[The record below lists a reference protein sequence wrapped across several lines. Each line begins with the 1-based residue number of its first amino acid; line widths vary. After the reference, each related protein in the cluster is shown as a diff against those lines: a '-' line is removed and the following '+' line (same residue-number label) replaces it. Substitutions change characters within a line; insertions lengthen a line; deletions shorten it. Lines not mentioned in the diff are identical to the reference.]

1 MILKPSELTSLSA
14 LAMGEDLQRLFPPGV
29 VQILTGLG
37 EEVGDALVRHPGIP
51 RIAFIGSAA
60 AGRRIQASAAAA
72 SVKTVTL
79 ELGGKR
85 ISRRS
90 SPTPSSRAST
100 SGSADGSVLKMS
112 AGPCPA
118 GLATGRIRPMREI
131 TVGVVAP
138 AYVNV
143 PLWVAQER
151 GFLERRGLHAAE
163 RILGTTHGVTNAL
176 RDGEVD
182 IALTA
187 PEGSI
192 ADAVA
197 GGPLRV
203 VAGLIDRP
211 PLSMI
216 AIPRHRR
223 FSDLRGGKIGTS
235 SLTEG
240 TRHVA
245 ERMLAAH
252 GLTYPADYDF
262 ALEGSHVERWKALQA
277 GTIDAA
283 LQMIPY
289 DDIAADAGFTNLGPV
304 TEEFALNA
312 VCARFPAERAVL
324 TAFLQ
329 ALAEAAE
336 WFRGNIGESA
346 TIAAAR
352 TSIEPRYALRAC
364 QALAADGVIPRDL
377 RSGPGALAA
386 AVGALRSSGLIP
398 TEAPDPIAA
407 AVDYSYL

>member
-1 MILKPSELTSLSA
+1 M
-14 LAMGEDLQRLFPPGV
+14 
-29 VQILTGLG
+29 
-37 EEVGDALVRHPGIP
+37 
-51 RIAFIGSAA
+51 
-60 AGRRIQASAAAA
+60 
-72 SVKTVTL
+72 
-79 ELGGKR
+79 
-85 ISRRS
+85 
-90 SPTPSSRAST
+90 
-100 SGSADGSVLKMS
+100 
-112 AGPCPA
+112 
-118 GLATGRIRPMREI
+118 IRPMREI

-143 PLWVAQER
+143 PLWVAQQR
-151 GFLERRGLHAAE
+151 GFLERRGLRATE
-163 RILGTTHGVTNAL
+163 RILGSTHGVTNAL

-216 AIPRHRR
+216 AIPRHRT
-223 FSDLRGGKIGTS
+223 FGDLRGGRIGTS

-245 ERMLAAH
+245 ERMLGAH

-262 ALEGSHVERWKALQA
+262 ALEGSHIERWKALQA

-289 DDIAADAGFTNLGPV
+289 DDMAIDAGFTNLGPV

-312 VCARFPAERAVL
+312 VCVSLPAERALV

-336 WFRGNIGESA
+336 WFRGNIEESTA
-346 TIAAAR
+346 IAATH
-352 TSIEPRYALRAC
+352 TSIDLRYARRAC
-364 QALAADGVIPRDL
+364 EALAADGVIPRDL
-377 RSGPGALAA
+377 RSGSRALAA
-386 AVGALRSSGLIP
+386 AIEALRSSRLIP
-398 TEAPDPIAA
+398 PTLPSGAGPDPIAA
-407 AVDYSYL
+407 AVDFSYLG

>member
-1 MILKPSELTSLSA
+1 
-14 LAMGEDLQRLFPPGV
+14 
-29 VQILTGLG
+29 
-37 EEVGDALVRHPGIP
+37 
-51 RIAFIGSAA
+51 
-60 AGRRIQASAAAA
+60 
-72 SVKTVTL
+72 
-79 ELGGKR
+79 
-85 ISRRS
+85 
-90 SPTPSSRAST
+90 
-100 SGSADGSVLKMS
+100 
-112 AGPCPA
+112 
-118 GLATGRIRPMREI
+118 MREI

-151 GFLERRGLHAAE
+151 GFLERRGLAATE
-163 RILGTTHGVTNAL
+163 RICGTTHGVTNAL
-176 RDGEVD
+176 RNGEVD

-203 VAGLIDRP
+203 VAGLTDRP

-216 AIPRHRR
+216 ALGRHHTVD
-223 FSDLRGGKIGTS
+223 DLRGGRIGTS

-262 ALEGSHVERWKALQA
+262 ALEGSHVQRWKALQA

-289 DDIAADAGFTNLGPV
+289 DVMAVEAGFTDLGPV

-312 VCARFPAERAVL
+312 ACARLPAERAEL
-324 TAFLQ
+324 TPFLQ
-329 ALAEAAE
+329 ALAEAAQ
-336 WFRGNIGESA
+336 WFCGHIEESA
-346 TIAAAR
+346 AIAAER
-352 TSIEPRYALRAC
+352 TSIDLHYALRAC
-364 QALAADGVIPRDL
+364 QALAADGIVSRDL
-377 RSGPGALAA
+377 RSSPGALAA
-386 AVGALRSSGLIP
+386 VIAALRSSGLIP
-398 TEAPDPIAA
+398 AEAPGSADPIAA

>member
-1 MILKPSELTSLSA
+1 
-14 LAMGEDLQRLFPPGV
+14 
-29 VQILTGLG
+29 
-37 EEVGDALVRHPGIP
+37 
-51 RIAFIGSAA
+51 
-60 AGRRIQASAAAA
+60 
-72 SVKTVTL
+72 
-79 ELGGKR
+79 
-85 ISRRS
+85 
-90 SPTPSSRAST
+90 
-100 SGSADGSVLKMS
+100 
-112 AGPCPA
+112 
-118 GLATGRIRPMREI
+118 MREI

-138 AYVNV
+138 AYINV
-143 PLWVAQER
+143 PLWVAQES
-151 GFLERRGLHAAE
+151 GFLERRGLTATE
-163 RILGTTHGVTNAL
+163 RLVGTTHGVTNAL

-203 VAGLIDRP
+203 VAGLTDRP
-211 PLSMI
+211 PLTMI
-216 AIPRHRR
+216 AIARHRT
-223 FSDLRGGKIGTS
+223 FEDLRGGRIGTS

-252 GLTYPADYDF
+252 GLRYPADYDF
-262 ALEGSHVERWKALQA
+262 ALEGSHVQRWKALQA

-289 DDIAADAGFTNLGPV
+289 DDMAVEAGFTCLGPV

-312 VCARFPAERAVL
+312 VCVRLPAERAVL
-324 TAFLQ
+324 TPFLQ

-336 WFRGNIGESA
+336 WFAGHVQESA
-346 TIAAAR
+346 AIAAER

-364 QALAADGVIPRDL
+364 QVLAGGGIIPRDL
-377 RSGPGALAA
+377 RSSPGALAA
-386 AVGALRSSGLIP
+386 VAGALRSSHLIP
-398 TEAPDPIAA
+398 PAAPDPIAA

>member
-1 MILKPSELTSLSA
+1 
-14 LAMGEDLQRLFPPGV
+14 
-29 VQILTGLG
+29 
-37 EEVGDALVRHPGIP
+37 
-51 RIAFIGSAA
+51 
-60 AGRRIQASAAAA
+60 
-72 SVKTVTL
+72 
-79 ELGGKR
+79 
-85 ISRRS
+85 
-90 SPTPSSRAST
+90 
-100 SGSADGSVLKMS
+100 
-112 AGPCPA
+112 
-118 GLATGRIRPMREI
+118 MREI

-143 PLWVAQER
+143 PLWIAQER
-151 GFLERRGLHAAE
+151 GFLERCDLAATE
-163 RILGTTHGVTNAL
+163 RICGTTHGVTSAL

-203 VAGLIDRP
+203 VAGLTDRP

-216 AIPRHRR
+216 ALPRHHT
-223 FSDLRGGKIGTS
+223 FKDLRGGRIGTS

-289 DDIAADAGFTNLGPV
+289 DFMAVEAGFTDLGPV
-304 TEEFALNA
+304 TEEFALNS
-312 VCARFPAERAVL
+312 VCVAIGPERAWL
-324 TAFLQ
+324 SPFLQ
-329 ALAEAAE
+329 ALAEAAQ
-336 WFRGNIGESA
+336 WFRGHVEESA
-346 TIAAAR
+346 AIAAER
-352 TSIEPRYALRAC
+352 TSIEPRYALLAC
-364 QALAADGVIPRDL
+364 QALAADGVIP
-377 RSGPGALAA
+377 PE
-386 AVGALRSSGLIP
+386 LRSSPGP
-398 TEAPDPIAA
+398 WPR
-407 AVDYSYL
+407 

>member
-1 MILKPSELTSLSA
+1 
-14 LAMGEDLQRLFPPGV
+14 
-29 VQILTGLG
+29 
-37 EEVGDALVRHPGIP
+37 
-51 RIAFIGSAA
+51 
-60 AGRRIQASAAAA
+60 
-72 SVKTVTL
+72 
-79 ELGGKR
+79 
-85 ISRRS
+85 
-90 SPTPSSRAST
+90 
-100 SGSADGSVLKMS
+100 
-112 AGPCPA
+112 
-118 GLATGRIRPMREI
+118 MREI

-151 GFLERRGLHAAE
+151 GFLERRGLSATE

-176 RDGEVD
+176 RDREVE

-203 VAGLIDRP
+203 VAGLTDRP

-216 AIPRHRR
+216 ALPRHHE
-223 FSDLRGGKIGTS
+223 FGDLRGGRIGTS

-252 GLTYPADYDF
+252 GLSYPADYDF

-289 DDIAADAGFTNLGPV
+289 DTMAVDAGFTNLGPV

-312 VCARFPAERAVL
+312 VCIRLPAERAEL
-324 TAFLQ
+324 TPFLQ

-336 WFRGNIGESA
+336 WFRGHVAESA
-346 TIAAAR
+346 DIAAKR

-364 QALAADGVIPRDL
+364 QALAADGVIPGDL
-377 RSGPGALAA
+377 RSSAGALAA
-386 AVGALRSSGLIP
+386 VTGALRSSGLIP
-398 TEAPDPIAA
+398 AEAPGSLDPLAA

>member
-1 MILKPSELTSLSA
+1 
-14 LAMGEDLQRLFPPGV
+14 
-29 VQILTGLG
+29 
-37 EEVGDALVRHPGIP
+37 
-51 RIAFIGSAA
+51 
-60 AGRRIQASAAAA
+60 
-72 SVKTVTL
+72 
-79 ELGGKR
+79 
-85 ISRRS
+85 
-90 SPTPSSRAST
+90 
-100 SGSADGSVLKMS
+100 
-112 AGPCPA
+112 
-118 GLATGRIRPMREI
+118 MREI

-143 PLWVAQER
+143 PLWVAQQR
-151 GFLERRGLHAAE
+151 GFLERRGLRANE

-216 AIPRHRR
+216 AIPAHRT
-223 FSDLRGGKIGTS
+223 FSDLRGGRIGTS

-252 GLTYPADYDF
+252 GLTYPGDYDF
-262 ALEGSHVERWKALQA
+262 ALEGSHIERWKALQA

-289 DDIAADAGFTNLGPV
+289 DFMATDAGFTDLGPV

-312 VCARFPAERAVL
+312 ACINNHSSERPVV
-324 TAFLQ
+324 TPFLQ
-329 ALAEAAE
+329 ALAEGVD
-336 WFRGNIGESA
+336 WFRGNIDESA
-346 TIAAAR
+346 AIAAAH

-364 QALAADGVIPRDL
+364 EALAADGVISRDL
-377 RSGPGALAA
+377 RPGHAALASA
-386 AVGALRSSGLIP
+386 IEALRSGGLIP
-398 TEAPDPIAA
+398 AETTDPAA
-407 AVDYSYL
+407 AALDFSYLT

>member
-1 MILKPSELTSLSA
+1 
-14 LAMGEDLQRLFPPGV
+14 
-29 VQILTGLG
+29 
-37 EEVGDALVRHPGIP
+37 
-51 RIAFIGSAA
+51 
-60 AGRRIQASAAAA
+60 
-72 SVKTVTL
+72 
-79 ELGGKR
+79 
-85 ISRRS
+85 
-90 SPTPSSRAST
+90 
-100 SGSADGSVLKMS
+100 
-112 AGPCPA
+112 
-118 GLATGRIRPMREI
+118 MREI

-143 PLWVAQER
+143 PLWIAQER
-151 GFLERRGLHAAE
+151 GFLERRGLAAAE
-163 RILGTTHGVTNAL
+163 RICGTTHGVTGAL
-176 RDGEVD
+176 RDDEVD

-203 VAGLIDRP
+203 VAGLTDRP

-216 AIPRHRR
+216 ALPRHHT
-223 FSDLRGGKIGTS
+223 FKDLRGGRIGTS

-289 DDIAADAGFTNLGPV
+289 DVMAVEAGFTDLGPV
-304 TEEFALNA
+304 TEEFALNSA
-312 VCARFPAERAVL
+312 CVAIGPERAWL
-324 TAFLQ
+324 SSFLQ
-329 ALAEAAE
+329 ALAEATE
-336 WFRGNIGESA
+336 WFRGHVEESA
-346 TIAAAR
+346 AIAAAR
-352 TSIEPRYALRAC
+352 TSIEPRYALLAC
-364 QALAADGVIPRDL
+364 QALAAGGVIPRNL
-377 RSGPGALAA
+377 RSSPGALAA
-386 AVGALRSSGLIP
+386 VIAALRSSGLIP
-398 TEAPDPIAA
+398 PDAPDPVAG

>member
-1 MILKPSELTSLSA
+1 M
-14 LAMGEDLQRLFPPGV
+14 
-29 VQILTGLG
+29 
-37 EEVGDALVRHPGIP
+37 
-51 RIAFIGSAA
+51 
-60 AGRRIQASAAAA
+60 
-72 SVKTVTL
+72 
-79 ELGGKR
+79 
-85 ISRRS
+85 
-90 SPTPSSRAST
+90 
-100 SGSADGSVLKMS
+100 
-112 AGPCPA
+112 
-118 GLATGRIRPMREI
+118 IRPMREM

-151 GFLERRGLHAAE
+151 GFLERRGLRATE
-163 RILGTTHGVTNAL
+163 RILGTTHGVTSAL

-203 VAGLIDRP
+203 VAGLTDRP

-216 AIPRHRR
+216 ALPRHHA
-223 FSDLRGGKIGTS
+223 FEDLRGGRIGTS

-245 ERMLAAH
+245 ERMLATH

-283 LQMIPY
+283 LQMVPY
-289 DDIAADAGFTNLGPV
+289 DDMAVEAGFTSLGPV

-312 VCARFPAERAVL
+312 VCVRLPAERAVL
-324 TAFLQ
+324 TPFLQ
-329 ALAEAAE
+329 ALAEAAQ
-336 WFRGNIGESA
+336 WFRGHVEESA
-346 TIAAAR
+346 AIAAMR

-364 QALAADGVIPRDL
+364 QLLADGGIIPRDL
-377 RSGPGALAA
+377 RSAPGALAA
-386 AVGALRSSGLIP
+386 VTGALRSSRLIP
-398 TEAPDPIAA
+398 PEAPDPVAA
-407 AVDYSYL
+407 AVDYSYLR

>member
-1 MILKPSELTSLSA
+1 
-14 LAMGEDLQRLFPPGV
+14 
-29 VQILTGLG
+29 
-37 EEVGDALVRHPGIP
+37 
-51 RIAFIGSAA
+51 
-60 AGRRIQASAAAA
+60 
-72 SVKTVTL
+72 
-79 ELGGKR
+79 
-85 ISRRS
+85 
-90 SPTPSSRAST
+90 
-100 SGSADGSVLKMS
+100 
-112 AGPCPA
+112 
-118 GLATGRIRPMREI
+118 MREI

-143 PLWVAQER
+143 PLWIAQER
-151 GFLERRGLHAAE
+151 GFLERRDLAATE
-163 RILGTTHGVTNAL
+163 RICGTTHGVTSAL

-203 VAGLIDRP
+203 VAGLTDRP

-216 AIPRHRR
+216 ALPLHHT
-223 FSDLRGGKIGTS
+223 FTDLSGGRIGTS

-252 GLTYPADYDF
+252 GLSYPADYDF

-289 DDIAADAGFTNLGPV
+289 DAMAVDAGFTDLGPV
-304 TEEFALNA
+304 TEEFALSA
-312 VCARFPAERAVL
+312 VCARISDERGMVS
-324 TAFLQ
+324 AFLQ
-329 ALAEAAE
+329 ALAEAAQ
-336 WFRGNIGESA
+336 WFREHPEESA
-346 TIAAAR
+346 AIAAER
-352 TSIEPRYALRAC
+352 TSMDALYALGAC
-364 QALAADGVIPRDL
+364 QALAADGVLARDL
-377 RSGPGALAA
+377 RSSPAALAA
-386 AVGALRSSGLIP
+386 VVGALRSSGLIP
-398 TEAPDPIAA
+398 PDGPGEPDPLEA

>member
-1 MILKPSELTSLSA
+1 
-14 LAMGEDLQRLFPPGV
+14 
-29 VQILTGLG
+29 
-37 EEVGDALVRHPGIP
+37 
-51 RIAFIGSAA
+51 
-60 AGRRIQASAAAA
+60 
-72 SVKTVTL
+72 
-79 ELGGKR
+79 
-85 ISRRS
+85 
-90 SPTPSSRAST
+90 
-100 SGSADGSVLKMS
+100 
-112 AGPCPA
+112 
-118 GLATGRIRPMREI
+118 MREI

-151 GFLERRGLHAAE
+151 GFLETRGLAATE
-163 RILGTTHGVTNAL
+163 RILGTTHGTTEAL
-176 RDGEVD
+176 RDGTVD

-203 VAGLIDRP
+203 VAGLIDTP

-216 AIPRHRR
+216 AIPAHKS
-223 FSDLRGGKIGTS
+223 FDDLRGGRIGTS

-252 GLTYPADYDF
+252 GLAYPADYDF

-289 DDIAADAGFTNLGPV
+289 DAMAADAGFTDLGPV

-312 VCARFPAERAVL
+312 ACVRLDTERGTVS
-324 TAFLQ
+324 AFLQ
-329 ALAEAAE
+329 ALADAAGWFRDHVEESAAIAAE
-336 WFRGNIGESA
+336 
-346 TIAAAR
+346 R
-352 TSIEPRYALRAC
+352 TSTELRYALGAC
-364 QALAADGVIPRDL
+364 QALAGGGVLSQDL
-377 RSGPGALAA
+377 RSAPAALAA
-386 AVGALRSSGLIP
+386 VVGALRSSGLIP
-398 TEAPDPIAA
+398 LDGPDPVET

>member
-1 MILKPSELTSLSA
+1 
-14 LAMGEDLQRLFPPGV
+14 
-29 VQILTGLG
+29 
-37 EEVGDALVRHPGIP
+37 
-51 RIAFIGSAA
+51 
-60 AGRRIQASAAAA
+60 
-72 SVKTVTL
+72 
-79 ELGGKR
+79 
-85 ISRRS
+85 
-90 SPTPSSRAST
+90 
-100 SGSADGSVLKMS
+100 
-112 AGPCPA
+112 
-118 GLATGRIRPMREI
+118 MREI

-151 GFLERRGLHAAE
+151 GFLERRGLSATE
-163 RILGTTHGVTNAL
+163 RILGTTHGVTSAL
-176 RDGEVD
+176 RDREVD

-203 VAGLIDRP
+203 VAGLTDRP

-216 AIPRHRR
+216 ALPRHHE
-223 FSDLRGGKIGTS
+223 FGDLRGGRIGTS

-252 GLTYPADYDF
+252 GLSYPADYDF

-289 DDIAADAGFTNLGPV
+289 DSMAVDAGFTDLGPV

-312 VCARFPAERAVL
+312 VCVRLPAERAEL
-324 TAFLQ
+324 TPFLQ

-336 WFRGNIGESA
+336 WFRGHVAESA
-346 TIAAAR
+346 GIAAER

-364 QALAADGVIPRDL
+364 QALAADGVIPGDL
-377 RSGPGALAA
+377 RSSPGALAA
-386 AVGALRSSGLIP
+386 VTGALRSSGLIP
-398 TEAPDPIAA
+398 AEAPEPRDPIAA

>member
-1 MILKPSELTSLSA
+1 
-14 LAMGEDLQRLFPPGV
+14 
-29 VQILTGLG
+29 
-37 EEVGDALVRHPGIP
+37 
-51 RIAFIGSAA
+51 
-60 AGRRIQASAAAA
+60 
-72 SVKTVTL
+72 
-79 ELGGKR
+79 
-85 ISRRS
+85 
-90 SPTPSSRAST
+90 
-100 SGSADGSVLKMS
+100 
-112 AGPCPA
+112 
-118 GLATGRIRPMREI
+118 MREI

-151 GFLERRGLHAAE
+151 GFLERRGLAATE
-163 RILGTTHGVTNAL
+163 RICGTTHGVTNAL
-176 RDGEVD
+176 RNGEVD

-203 VAGLIDRP
+203 VAGLTDRP

-216 AIPRHRR
+216 ALGRHHTVD
-223 FSDLRGGKIGTS
+223 DLRGGRIGTS

-262 ALEGSHVERWKALQA
+262 ALEGSHVQRWKALQA

-289 DDIAADAGFTNLGPV
+289 DVMAVEAGFTDLGPV

-312 VCARFPAERAVL
+312 ACVRLPAERAEL
-324 TAFLQ
+324 TPFLQ
-329 ALAEAAE
+329 ALAEAAQ
-336 WFRGNIGESA
+336 WFRGHIEESA
-346 TIAAAR
+346 AIAAER
-352 TSIEPRYALRAC
+352 TSIDPRYALRAC
-364 QALAADGVIPRDL
+364 QALAADGIVSRDL
-377 RSGPGALAA
+377 RSSPGALAA
-386 AVGALRSSGLIP
+386 VIAALRSSGLIP
-398 TEAPDPIAA
+398 AEAPGSADPIAA

>member
-1 MILKPSELTSLSA
+1 
-14 LAMGEDLQRLFPPGV
+14 
-29 VQILTGLG
+29 
-37 EEVGDALVRHPGIP
+37 
-51 RIAFIGSAA
+51 
-60 AGRRIQASAAAA
+60 
-72 SVKTVTL
+72 
-79 ELGGKR
+79 
-85 ISRRS
+85 
-90 SPTPSSRAST
+90 
-100 SGSADGSVLKMS
+100 
-112 AGPCPA
+112 
-118 GLATGRIRPMREI
+118 MREI
-131 TVGVVAP
+131 RVGVVAP

-151 GFLERRGLHAAE
+151 GFLQRRGLAATE
-163 RILGTTHGVTNAL
+163 QILGTTHGVTNAL
-176 RDGEVD
+176 RNGEVD

-203 VAGLIDRP
+203 VAGLTDRP

-216 AIPRHRR
+216 ALGKHHT
-223 FSDLRGGKIGTS
+223 FDDLRGGRIGTS

-262 ALEGSHVERWKALQA
+262 ALEGSHVQRWKALQA

-289 DDIAADAGFTNLGPV
+289 DVMAVEAGFTDLGPV

-312 VCARFPAERAVL
+312 VCVGLPAERAEL
-324 TAFLQ
+324 TSFLQ
-329 ALAEAAE
+329 ALAEAAQ
-336 WFRGNIGESA
+336 WFRGHIEDSA
-346 TIAAAR
+346 AIAAER
-352 TSIEPRYALRAC
+352 TSIEPRHSLRAC
-364 QALAADGVIPRDL
+364 QALAAAGVVPRDL
-377 RSGPGALAA
+377 RSSSGALAA
-386 AVGALRSSGLIP
+386 VIAALRSSGLIP
-398 TEAPDPIAA
+398 PEAPGSADPIAA

>member
-1 MILKPSELTSLSA
+1 MK
-14 LAMGEDLQRLFPPGV
+14 
-29 VQILTGLG
+29 
-37 EEVGDALVRHPGIP
+37 
-51 RIAFIGSAA
+51 
-60 AGRRIQASAAAA
+60 
-72 SVKTVTL
+72 
-79 ELGGKR
+79 
-85 ISRRS
+85 
-90 SPTPSSRAST
+90 
-100 SGSADGSVLKMS
+100 
-112 AGPCPA
+112 
-118 GLATGRIRPMREI
+118 EI

-143 PLWVAQER
+143 PLWVAQQR
-151 GFLERRGLHAAE
+151 GFLERRGLRATE
-163 RILGTTHGVTNAL
+163 RILGSTHGVTNAL

-197 GGPLRV
+197 GGRLRV

-216 AIPRHRR
+216 ALPRHRT
-223 FSDLRGGKIGTS
+223 FGDLRGGRIGTS

-252 GLTYPADYDF
+252 GLSYPADYDF
-262 ALEGSHVERWKALQA
+262 ALEGSHIERWKALQA

-289 DDIAADAGFTNLGPV
+289 DNMAIDAGFTNLGPV

-312 VCARFPAERAVL
+312 VCVPLSTERALVA
-324 TAFLQ
+324 AFLQ

-336 WFRGNIGESA
+336 WFRGNIEESA
-346 TIAAAR
+346 AIAAAH
-352 TSIEPRYALRAC
+352 TSIESRYALLAC
-364 QALAADGVIPRDL
+364 ETLAADGVMARDL
-377 RSGPGALAA
+377 RSAPGALAA
-386 AVGALRSSGLIP
+386 AVEALRSSGLIP
-398 TEAPDPIAA
+398 PEGPEAKDPLAA
-407 AVDYSYL
+407 AIDYSYLR

>member
-1 MILKPSELTSLSA
+1 
-14 LAMGEDLQRLFPPGV
+14 
-29 VQILTGLG
+29 
-37 EEVGDALVRHPGIP
+37 
-51 RIAFIGSAA
+51 
-60 AGRRIQASAAAA
+60 
-72 SVKTVTL
+72 
-79 ELGGKR
+79 
-85 ISRRS
+85 
-90 SPTPSSRAST
+90 
-100 SGSADGSVLKMS
+100 
-112 AGPCPA
+112 
-118 GLATGRIRPMREI
+118 MREI

-143 PLWVAQER
+143 PLWIAQER
-151 GFLERRGLHAAE
+151 GFLERRDLAATE
-163 RILGTTHGVTNAL
+163 RICGTTHGVTSAL

-203 VAGLIDRP
+203 VAGLTDRP

-216 AIPRHRR
+216 ALPRHHT
-223 FSDLRGGKIGTS
+223 FEDLRGGRIGTS

-252 GLTYPADYDF
+252 GLTYPADYEF

-289 DDIAADAGFTNLGPV
+289 DFMAVEAGFTDLGPV
-304 TEEFALNA
+304 AEEFALNS
-312 VCARFPAERAVL
+312 VCVAIGPERAWL
-324 TAFLQ
+324 SPFLQ
-329 ALAEAAE
+329 ALAEAAQ
-336 WFRGNIGESA
+336 WFRGHVEQSA
-346 TIAAAR
+346 QIAAVR

-364 QALAADGVIPRDL
+364 QALAADGVIPREL
-377 RSGPGALAA
+377 RSSPRALAA
-386 AVGALRSSGLIP
+386 VTAALRSSGLIP
-398 TEAPDPIAA
+398 PDARGPSDPAAA

>member
-1 MILKPSELTSLSA
+1 M
-14 LAMGEDLQRLFPPGV
+14 
-29 VQILTGLG
+29 
-37 EEVGDALVRHPGIP
+37 
-51 RIAFIGSAA
+51 
-60 AGRRIQASAAAA
+60 
-72 SVKTVTL
+72 
-79 ELGGKR
+79 
-85 ISRRS
+85 
-90 SPTPSSRAST
+90 
-100 SGSADGSVLKMS
+100 
-112 AGPCPA
+112 
-118 GLATGRIRPMREI
+118 IRPMREI

-151 GFLERRGLHAAE
+151 GFLERRGLRATE
-163 RILGTTHGVTNAL
+163 QVVGTTHGVTNAL
-176 RDGEVD
+176 RDGVVD

-187 PEGSI
+187 PEGTI

-216 AIPRHRR
+216 ALRRHHE
-223 FSDLRGGKIGTS
+223 FGDLRGGRVGTS

-240 TRHVA
+240 TKHVA

-252 GLTYPADYDF
+252 GLTYPADYEF

-289 DDIAADAGFTNLGPV
+289 DDIATDAGFTNLGQV

-312 VCARFPAERAVL
+312 VCVRLPAERSWV
-324 TAFLQ
+324 TALLQ

-336 WFRGNIGESA
+336 WFRGHIDASA
-346 TIAAAR
+346 DIAAAR

-364 QALAADGVIPRDL
+364 QTLADGVLSRDL
-377 RSGPGALAA
+377 RSSPGALAA
-386 AVGALRSSGLIP
+386 VIEALRSSELIP
-398 TEAPDPIAA
+398 PDGPDPIAA

>member
-1 MILKPSELTSLSA
+1 
-14 LAMGEDLQRLFPPGV
+14 
-29 VQILTGLG
+29 
-37 EEVGDALVRHPGIP
+37 
-51 RIAFIGSAA
+51 
-60 AGRRIQASAAAA
+60 
-72 SVKTVTL
+72 
-79 ELGGKR
+79 
-85 ISRRS
+85 
-90 SPTPSSRAST
+90 
-100 SGSADGSVLKMS
+100 
-112 AGPCPA
+112 
-118 GLATGRIRPMREI
+118 MREI

-143 PLWVAQER
+143 PLWVAQQR
-151 GFLERRGLHAAE
+151 GFLERRGLRATE
-163 RILGTTHGVTNAL
+163 RILGSTHGVTNAL

-223 FSDLRGGKIGTS
+223 FGDLRGGRIGTS

-252 GLTYPADYDF
+252 GLTYPADYGF
-262 ALEGSHVERWKALQA
+262 ALEGSHIERWKALQA

-289 DDIAADAGFTNLGPV
+289 DDMAIDAGFTNLGPV

-312 VCARFPAERAVL
+312 VCVCLSTERALVA
-324 TAFLQ
+324 AFLQ

-336 WFRGNIGESA
+336 WFRGNTEESA
-346 TIAAAR
+346 AIAAAH
-352 TSIEPRYALRAC
+352 TGIEPRYALRAC

-386 AVGALRSSGLIP
+386 AVEALRSSGLIP
-398 TEAPDPIAA
+398 PALLSGAGPEPKDPVAA
-407 AVDYSYL
+407 AVDYSYLG

>member
-1 MILKPSELTSLSA
+1 M
-14 LAMGEDLQRLFPPGV
+14 
-29 VQILTGLG
+29 
-37 EEVGDALVRHPGIP
+37 
-51 RIAFIGSAA
+51 
-60 AGRRIQASAAAA
+60 
-72 SVKTVTL
+72 
-79 ELGGKR
+79 
-85 ISRRS
+85 
-90 SPTPSSRAST
+90 
-100 SGSADGSVLKMS
+100 
-112 AGPCPA
+112 
-118 GLATGRIRPMREI
+118 IRPMREL

-151 GFLERRGLHAAE
+151 GFLETRGLVAAE
-163 RILGTTHGVTNAL
+163 RILGTTHGVTAAL
-176 RDGEVD
+176 RDGTVD

-203 VAGLIDRP
+203 VAGLIDTP

-216 AIPRHRR
+216 AIPAHKT
-223 FSDLRGGKIGTS
+223 FGDLRGGLIGTS

-252 GLTYPADYDF
+252 GLSYPADYDF

-289 DDIAADAGFTNLGPV
+289 DAMAADAGFTDLGPV

-312 VCARFPAERAVL
+312 ACVRLDTERGTVS
-324 TAFLQ
+324 AFLQ
-329 ALAEAAE
+329 ALAEAAG
-336 WFRGNIGESA
+336 WFRDHVEESA
-346 TIAAAR
+346 AIAAER
-352 TSIEPRYALRAC
+352 TSTELRYALGAC
-364 QALAADGVIPRDL
+364 QALAAGGVLSRDL
-377 RSGPGALAA
+377 RSAPGALAA
-386 AVGALRSSGLIP
+386 VVGALRSSGLIP
-398 TEAPDPIAA
+398 PDGPDPLET